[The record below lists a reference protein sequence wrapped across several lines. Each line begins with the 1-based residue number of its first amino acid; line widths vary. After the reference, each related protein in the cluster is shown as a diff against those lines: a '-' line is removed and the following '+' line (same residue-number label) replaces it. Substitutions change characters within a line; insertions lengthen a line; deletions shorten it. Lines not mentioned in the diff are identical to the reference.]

1 MSIIKLTLPN
11 PINITLQAKPT
22 NVASNTGNIDNG
34 AWDVIYFVRTETVID
49 ANGVATTRQVGDI
62 YKLGDCISVTPGQD
76 NYIVEVKAASTDVQT
91 PDQGDYIFFGKNNK
105 IGTAGVTGYFAEVE
119 LRNDS
124 LSAAELFAVSSEI
137 SFSSK

>member
-1 MSIIKLTLPN
+1 MNIIIFSRQK
-11 PINITLQAKPT
+11 QQQY
-22 NVASNTGNIDNG
+22 NG
-34 AWDVIYFVRTETVID
+34 YLLNLKKCYFVD
-49 ANGVATTRQVGDI
+49 P
-62 YKLGDCISVTPGQD
+62 KLFVFQSILQF
-76 NYIVEVKAASTDVQT
+76 
-91 PDQGDYIFFGKNNK
+91 FFGKNNK